1 MSVQAYLEEERRLDQ
16 QINEDLRMLE
26 KMKAG
31 ICSRSYPQEN
41 EEQTQTAESRDTW
54 IKKAIQGVAEMEKK
68 IDWQIDRL
76 VDLRRQISGMSRCH
90 EGRKIS

>member
-16 QINEDLRMLE
+16 QINEDLRRLDE
-26 KMKAG
+26 MKAG
-31 ICSRSYPQEN
+31 ICSRSFPQEN
-41 EEQTQTAESRDTW
+41 EEQTQIAEARGTW

-76 VDLRRQISGMSRCH
+76 VDLRRQISGKSRCH